1 MTKSTTGVPVATTA
15 CSSASCPPGSSR
27 LEREAASPIMFCHSP
42 RTSTATSDSPA
53 KVTARSSSASS
64 SNPAEVTGALLPNM
78 SNIDGK
84 VRTAGRM
91 PGA

>member
-1 MTKSTTGVPVATTA
+1 MTRSTTGVPVATTA

-27 LEREAASPIMFCHSP
+27 LERDAASPIMFCHSP
-42 RTSTATSDSPA
+42 KTTTATSLA
-53 KVTARSSSASS
+53 CAIETARASSAAS
-64 SNPAEVTGALLPNM
+64 SNPGGSVGRLSSNA

-84 VRTAGRM
+84 TRWARRM